1 MLFSFA
7 DQQWLPF
14 GRHKKPDHD
23 PVWLPYS
30 SPSSLMKRPPVLRPT
45 LVLATLMRSQTQQ
58 AGEATF
64 HYVDFFFF
72 CCFFFCSSAFFP
84 SPFFVV
90 VDVVSFSPVSRQMS
104 FWLVKKMSL
113 SNARQV
119 ERWKSDTPRG
129 GGRTR
134 VSVRWLPLLRRALK
148 LEKCKFI
155 LIKINK

>member
-1 MLFSFA
+1 MA
-7 DQQWLPF
+7 AIWTAQEARP
-14 GRHKKPDHD
+14 RPRM
-23 PVWLPYS
+23 
-30 SPSSLMKRPPVLRPT
+30 PSLLLTLLSLMKRPPVLRPT

-72 CCFFFCSSAFFP
+72 CCFFFSSSAFFP

-119 ERWKSDTPRG
+119 EHWKSDTPRG
-129 GGRTR
+129 GVGEGRGCPSAGCR
-134 VSVRWLPLLRRALK
+134 CCVALL
-148 LEKCKFI
+148 
-155 LIKINK
+155 N